1 MKLLLILSIF
11 TSIVLGKTISKEI
24 APSELIVYNKGYSL
38 LKEQRSFRSGD
49 NKEFITYPNV
59 ASSIVTDSVSI
70 NFNKPIQVFTQ
81 QYNYNTI
88 TLGNLA
94 KYYIGKE
101 IEFKQDKKIKKGIL
115 KAISPI
121 VIETK
126 KGIINLK
133 NQSDLI
139 FNSIPQSMSEKPYL
153 EWQIDS
159 SKAPNQNINTSV
171 RYLVNKIS
179 WQSNYIF
186 NIDENS
192 SKLDGW
198 INVKNHSGKL
208 YEDINL
214 KVLAGDVNRV
224 KSNSIRYQK
233 DARMLMSA
241 AAPAYEV
248 DRSEAGGYHLYTIP
262 FRVTLKDKQNTQIK
276 FIEENNP
283 KYKKDLRFELSS
295 PEYTPIEKRYK
306 AIQSIKFLGLN
317 RPIPA
322 GTIRVYDTK
331 RNIFLG
337 ENWIDHK
344 VKNEKFKI
352 DIGNDIDVILNTE
365 LTKRKK
371 RNGKIYK
378 TIEYKLQ
385 NGASTSKEVTLKIPL
400 YGAWKYNIPSDIKH
414 SVKNGVMLIAYMT
427 LPKESKKKFSITF
440 HREAR
445 KNEK

>member
-11 TSIVLGKTISKEI
+11 TSIIFGKTISKEI

-70 NFNKPIQVFTQ
+70 SFDKPIQVFTQ

-88 TLGNLA
+88 TLANLA
-94 KYYIGKE
+94 KYHIGKN
-101 IEFKQDKKIKKGIL
+101 IEFKQDKTIKKGIL
-115 KAISPI
+115 KAVNPI
-121 VIETK
+121 IIETK
-126 KGIINLK
+126 TGIINLK
-133 NQSDLI
+133 NQSNLV
-139 FNSIPQSMSEKPYL
+139 FGSIPQTMSEKPYL
-153 EWQIDS
+153 EWQVDS
-159 SKAPNQNINTSV
+159 SKAPNQHINTSV

-186 NIDENS
+186 NIDEKS

-198 INVKNHSGKL
+198 INIKNHSGKL

-224 KSNSIRYQK
+224 KSPTRYK
-233 DARMLMSA
+233 KEARILMSA
-241 AAPAYEV
+241 AYEV
-248 DRSEAGGYHLYTIP
+248 DRSEAQGYHLYTIP
-262 FRVTLKDKQNTQIK
+262 FRVTLKNKQNTQIK
-276 FIEENNP
+276 FIEEHNP
-283 KYKKDLRFELSS
+283 KFKKELRFELSS
-295 PEYTPIEKRYK
+295 PEYTPIEQRYK
-306 AIQSIKFLGLN
+306 AIQSIKFLGLK
-317 RPIPA
+317 RPIPS
-322 GTIRVYDTK
+322 GTIRVYDVK

-337 ENWIDHK
+337 EDWIDHK

-352 DIGNDIDVILNTE
+352 DIGHDINVILNIE

-371 RNGKIYK
+371 TNGKLYK

-385 NGASTSKEVTLKIPL
+385 NGASVSKEIQLKIPL
-400 YGAWKYNIPSDIKH
+400 YGDWKYDIPSDIKY
-414 SVKNGVMLIAYMT
+414 SIKNGVILVASVT
-427 LPKESKKKFSITF
+427 LPKESKTKFSISFSKKTNNK
-440 HREAR
+440 
-445 KNEK
+445 KN